1 MREIMSRSTF
11 SSWAA
16 ELSASARQTSSR
28 RAANRF
34 NIFAELLYWWEL
46 IRQKSVTGWST
57 TVKREPISV
66 EIRSCRVTAHRLHQ
80 AHCKTGK
87 GCKNGHR
94 SGGLVGE
101 SHVRVRVGEASHDKK
116 NEGEKCHGKK
126 EADNARDQTNR
137 GADKE
142 FAHED
147 LFT

>member
-11 SSWAA
+11 SCWAA

-66 EIRSCRVTAHRLHQ
+66 EIRSCRVAAHRLHQ
-80 AHCKTGK
+80 VHCKTGK
-87 GCKNGHR
+87 GGKNGHGR
-94 SGGLVGE
+94 SGLVGKG
-101 SHVRVRVGEASHDKK
+101 HVRVRVGDTSHD
-116 NEGEKCHGKK
+116 E
-126 EADNARDQTNR
+126 
-137 GADKE
+137 
-142 FAHED
+142 
-147 LFT
+147 